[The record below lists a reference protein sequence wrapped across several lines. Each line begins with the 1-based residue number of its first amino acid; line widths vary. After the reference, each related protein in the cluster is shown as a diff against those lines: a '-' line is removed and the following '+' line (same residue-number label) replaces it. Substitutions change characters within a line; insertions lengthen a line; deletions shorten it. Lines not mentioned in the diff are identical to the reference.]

1 MTIAYLIDYNPYDN
15 SGVIQKIKQQ
25 SLQWTQKGYKVYL
38 VSTQTMSIYDEN
50 YKIVFQQNSLNISL
64 GRVGTA
70 IKLFYKAYFIYALLH
85 KIEFDLIYMRYRLYM
100 PFFKKLLKKYTVIM
114 EINSDDTI
122 EYKLHSR
129 VTDIYNRV
137 TRDLT
142 LKYIDAFVS
151 VSYELKD
158 RFTYL
163 DKPVE
168 VIANGIDS
176 REYHLK
182 SSKNN
187 TPTLVFIGTP
197 KQSWHGM
204 DKILQMAEHFKNW
217 QFYIIGTEGKD
228 RENIRYF
235 GYLLQKD
242 ATKIIEQCDIGIGTL
257 SLYKN
262 GLNEAS
268 PLKTRQYLACGLPV
282 IYAYRDTDID
292 NDAKFGLRLDNCE
305 NNIEYTKIKEFINY
319 LFNNQE
325 LNKEAREFA
334 VNMLDYSKKE
344 CQRLDFF
351 QRVLDEK

>member
-1 MTIAYLIDYNPYDN
+1 MIIAYLIDYDLGNN

-25 SLQWTQKGYKVYL
+25 SLQWTQKGHKVYL
-38 VSTQTMSIYDEN
+38 VSTKTMSIYDED
-50 YKIVFQQNSLNISL
+50 YKVIFKQNSLNINF

-70 IKLFYKAYFIYALLH
+70 LKLFYNSYFIFYLLQ
-85 KIEFDLIYMRYRLYM
+85 KIDFDLIYMRYRLYM
-100 PFFKKLLKKYTVIM
+100 PFFKRVLKKYTVIM
-114 EINSDDTI
+114 EINSDDTL

-129 VTDIYNRV
+129 VTNIYNKI
-137 TRDLT
+137 TRDFT

-163 DKPVE
+163 DKSVE

-176 REYHLK
+176 KEYHLK
-182 SSKNN
+182 RTKNN

-197 KQSWHGM
+197 NQSWHGM
-204 DKILQMAEHFKNW
+204 DKILKMAKYFKNW
-217 QFYIIGTEGKD
+217 QFYIIGTKGKD
-228 RENIRYF
+228 SENIRYF
-235 GYLLQKD
+235 GYLSQKKS
-242 ATKIIEQCDIGIGTL
+242 TKIIEECDVGIGTL
-257 SLYKN
+257 SLYKT

-292 NDAKFGLRLDNCE
+292 NDAKFRLQLDNCE
-305 NNIEYTKIKEFINY
+305 NNIEYDKIDGFVNY

-334 VNMLDYSKKE
+334 VDMLDYSKKE
-344 CQRLDFF
+344 SQRLDFF